1 MSRNR
6 ARIAPVPSRLAVALA
21 LLLPAAGAA
30 AQSVAHPTPTTLDTV
45 QVTAVPL
52 GGSAEDLAHPVEV
65 LHGDALEDRKA
76 GNLGD
81 TVSALPGVQ
90 SAFFGTG
97 VGRPIIRGQEGPR
110 VQVLSGGIGS
120 MDASTVSADHAVSIE
135 PFLADQ
141 IEVLKG
147 PANLLYGSGAIGGAV
162 NVVDGRIA
170 TAVPDRPLSGRAEL
184 RAGSGNDERSGMFR
198 VDGVSG
204 DNLVLHVDGLIRNT
218 GDFDIPGFAQ
228 VEHDDHGHDDHDH
241 DHGEHEDNPFGV
253 LPNSSIRTRAGAVGA
268 TWFGERGHLGVA
280 LSTYRTNYGL
290 PDGAHSHGDSEG
302 AHDHDDHDHDD
313 HDHDH
318 DHDDHDH
325 DDEGHDHGSV
335 RIDLVQNRVD
345 LKGGLYDPLP
355 FLSALN
361 VRAAWNDYEH
371 VELEDGLAATR
382 FSNRGLEG
390 RIEAVQNEYNGW
402 RGAFG
407 LQVGRT
413 DFSAVGEE
421 AFVPPGVT
429 GTLGLFVV
437 QEKEFGPFK
446 LELGGRHERVEID
459 SDTGVSRRFD
469 ASSLS
474 GAAIWHLS
482 DVFDLRFGAD
492 ISERAPTN
500 EELFAAGPHI
510 ATRSIEIGD
519 ADLDT
524 ERGQRLEVGLHA
536 HTDRVEVKAAVYQ
549 TRFKDFTY
557 LTDTGVVEDGFPV
570 RLWTQGDATFR
581 GAEAEAKFHLVESD
595 AGDFDLRVFGDIV
608 RASLDG
614 SGTREVHFDVSH
626 GDHSH
631 HYHADIA
638 LGGNL
643 PRIAPSRVGAD
654 LNWAL
659 GGWRAHV
666 GAVRYQKQD
675 RVAALEEPSPGYTLV
690 NAGVA
695 WRVGDVDRT
704 QWELFLDGRNLTD
717 REARPH
723 TSLLRDY
730 APLPGRQIAGG
741 IRVYF

>member
-1 MSRNR
+1 MTQSRR
-6 ARIAPVPSRLAVALA
+6 SVPVPTRLAIAVA
-21 LLLPAAGAA
+21 LLLPATAF
-30 AQSVAHPTPTTLDTV
+30 AQSTGRAPAHPTTLDRV
-45 QVTAVPL
+45 QVTAAPL
-52 GGSAEDLAHPVEV
+52 GGDAEDLAHPVEV

-81 TVSALPGVQ
+81 TVSSLPGVQ
-90 SAFFGTG
+90 SGFFGTG

-120 MDASTVSADHAVSIE
+120 MDASTVSADHAIGIE

-170 TAVPDRPLSGRAEL
+170 REVPARPISGRAEL
-184 RAGSGNDERSGMFR
+184 RAASGNDERSGMFR
-198 VDGVSG
+198 FDGVSG
-204 DNLVLHVDGLIRNT
+204 DTLVLHVDGLIRNT
-218 GDFDIPGFAQ
+218 GDVDIPGFAQ
-228 VEHDDHGHDDHDH
+228 VPEDHDH
-241 DHGEHEDNPFGV
+241 QHAEEENVFGT

-268 TWFGERGHLGVA
+268 TYFGERGHLGVA
-280 LSTYRTNYGL
+280 ASTYRTNYGL
-290 PDGAHSHGDSEG
+290 PDGAHVHAEEG
-302 AHDHDDHDHDD
+302 G

-318 DHDDHDH
+318 DHEED
-325 DDEGHDHGSV
+325 GHDEQGSV
-335 RIDLVQNRVD
+335 RIDMVQNRVD

-361 VRAAWNDYEH
+361 VRAAHNDYEH
-371 VELEDGLAATR
+371 VELEGGLAATR
-382 FSNRGLEG
+382 FTSKGTEARV
-390 RIEAVQNEYNGW
+390 EAVQNTYNGW
-402 RGAFG
+402 NGAFG
-407 LQVGRT
+407 LQIGHV

-421 AFVPPGVT
+421 AFVPPSVT
-429 GTLGLFVV
+429 DTLGLFVV
-437 QEKEFGPFK
+437 QEKEFGPAK

-459 SDTGVSRRFD
+459 PIADASRKFS

-492 ISERAPTN
+492 VSERAPTN

-536 HTDRVEVKAAVYQ
+536 HTGRVEFKAAVYQ
-549 TRFKDFTY
+549 TQFKRFTY
-557 LTDTGVVEDGFPV
+557 LTDTGIAEQGLPV
-570 RLWTQGDATFR
+570 RLWTQGDASFR
-581 GAEAEAKFHLVESD
+581 GAEAEAKFHLLESD
-595 AGDFDLRVFGDIV
+595 AGDFDLRVFGDVV
-608 RASLDG
+608 RAELDG
-614 SGTREVHFDVSH
+614 SGSRTVRFAVPH
-626 GDHSH
+626 GDHAH
-631 HYHADIA
+631 NYETDIA

-643 PRIAPSRVGAD
+643 PRIAPSRIGAD
-654 LNWAL
+654 LNWTL
-659 GGWRAHV
+659 GGWRANV

-695 WRVGDVDRT
+695 WRIGEADGT

-730 APLPGRQIAGG
+730 APLPGRTVAGG
-741 IRVYF
+741 IRVFF

>member
-1 MSRNR
+1 MTRSRR
-6 ARIAPVPSRLAVALA
+6 SALVPTRLAIAVA
-21 LLLPAAGAA
+21 LLLPAAAF
-30 AQSVAHPTPTTLDTV
+30 AQSTSQTHAHPTTLDRV
-45 QVTAVPL
+45 QVTATPL
-52 GGSAEDLAHPVEV
+52 GGDAENLAHPVEV
-65 LHGDALEDRKA
+65 LYGDALEDRKA

-81 TVSALPGVQ
+81 TVSSLPGVQ
-90 SAFFGTG
+90 SGSFGTG

-170 TAVPDRPLSGRAEL
+170 REVPDRPISGRAEL
-184 RAGSGNDERSGMFR
+184 RAASGNDERSGMFR
-198 VDGVSG
+198 LDGVSG
-204 DNLVLHVDGLIRNT
+204 ENLVLHVDGLIRNT

-228 VEHDDHGHDDHDH
+228 VPEDHDH
-241 DHGEHEDNPFGV
+241 DHDHDHEHAEEENAFGT

-268 TWFGERGHLGVA
+268 TYFGERGHLGVA
-280 LSTYRTNYGL
+280 VSTYRTNYGL
-290 PDGAHSHGDSEG
+290 PDGAHVHAEEG
-302 AHDHDDHDHDD
+302 GHD

-318 DHDDHDH
+318 DHEE
-325 DDEGHDHGSV
+325 EGHDEHGSV
-335 RIDLVQNRVD
+335 RIDMVQNRVD

-361 VRAAWNDYEH
+361 VRAAYNDYEH
-371 VELEDGLAATR
+371 VELEGGTAATR
-382 FSNRGLEG
+382 FTNKGTEA
-390 RIEAVQNEYNGW
+390 RIEAVQKTFNGW
-402 RGAFG
+402 DGAFG
-407 LQVGRT
+407 LQIGHV

-421 AFVPPGVT
+421 AFVPPSVT
-429 GTLGLFVV
+429 DTLGLFVV
-437 QEKEFGPFK
+437 QEKEFGPVK

-459 SDTGVSRRFD
+459 PITGNSRKFD

-492 ISERAPTN
+492 VSERAPTN

-524 ERGQRLEVGLHA
+524 ERGQRLEIGLHA
-536 HTDRVEVKAAVYQ
+536 HTDRVEFKAAVYQ
-549 TRFKDFTY
+549 TQFKRFTY
-557 LTDTGVVEDGFPV
+557 LTDTGIAEQSFPV

-581 GAEAEAKFHLVESD
+581 GAEAEAKFHLLESD
-595 AGDFDLRVFGDIV
+595 AGDFDLRVFGDVV
-608 RASLDG
+608 RAELDG
-614 SGTREVHFDVSH
+614 SGTRTVQFAVPH
-626 GDHSH
+626 GDHAH
-631 HYHADIA
+631 NYETDIA
-638 LGGNL
+638 LGGDL
-643 PRIAPSRVGAD
+643 PRIAPSRIGAD
-654 LNWAL
+654 INWTL
-659 GGWRAHV
+659 GGWRANV

-675 RVAALEEPSPGYTLV
+675 RVAALEDPSPGYTLV

-695 WRVGDVDRT
+695 WRVGEADGT

-717 REARPH
+717 EEARPH
-723 TSLLRDY
+723 TSLLRDF
-730 APLPGRQIAGG
+730 APLPGRTIAGG